1 MWGIVPACGEQA
13 APAVFARDRL
23 KAGEESMTDSSIQ
36 GGQQADKQADKPNL
50 GQAPRAERPSIFRA
64 LMRIYPFVQGAVPRL
79 ALGGVAA
86 LCAAVVALS
95 IPLALGWMVDG
106 PLASG
111 DTSQILPTA
120 AVILGL
126 GVAEAIFVF
135 LRRALVLGPGTLV
148 DGKMRNAIYVH
159 LQKLPVAFHDKW
171 QSGQLLS
178 RAMGDVSTVRRW
190 LSFGIVMLAVNGIT
204 ILIGFTML
212 FVFNPLLGAVFTL
225 FSLPLFF
232 FSARF
237 QRKLEKLSRRA
248 QDQQGDLATIVE
260 ESVHGIRILKAF
272 GRETHALKGLTAQA
286 SAVRTTELLKGRTM
300 AGMWFWLLFIPDT
313 AFAVSLVLGIALAS
327 TGSVTVGTLFA
338 FFATATILRGPIQ
351 SIGFLLSLTI
361 DARNALDRFFD
372 VLDTPVSILDAD
384 NAADLAAGQG
394 SLVFDDVHFRYEDAA
409 EETPAILRGVTLE
422 IRPGE
427 TMALVGLTGSGK
439 TTLTALTTRLFDVT
453 SGRILIDGTD
463 IRDVTAESLRTR
475 VAMAFE
481 DATLF
486 SLPVREN
493 VLLGRADL
501 ITGEPDATGTAPEVS
516 HSGPE
521 AEAVLNQALDVAQA
535 GFARDLPRG
544 LDTTIGEEGLSLSGG
559 QRQRLA
565 LARAIAVAPSILVL
579 DDPLSAL
586 DVTTEAM
593 VEEALRR
600 VLATTT
606 ALIVA
611 HRPSTVALADRVA
624 LLHEGRID
632 DVGTH
637 AELMKRSATYRHV
650 MSSLDDEARERTNT
664 GSIKTVELGREYR
677 SLTRDEE
684 EGL

>member
-1 MWGIVPACGEQA
+1 
-13 APAVFARDRL
+13 
-23 KAGEESMTDSSIQ
+23 MTDS
-36 GGQQADKQADKPNL
+36 ALPAT
-50 GQAPRAERPSIFRA
+50 ERPTIFRA
-64 LMRIYPFVQGAVPRL
+64 LLRIYPFVQGAVPRL
-79 ALGGVAA
+79 AWGGVAA

-95 IPLALGWMVDG
+95 IPLVLGFMVDG

-111 DTSQILPTA
+111 DTAQILPTA
-120 AVILGL
+120 LVILGL
-126 GVAEAIFVF
+126 GVAEAFFVF

-159 LQKLPVAFHDKW
+159 LQKLPIAFHDKW

-204 ILIGFTML
+204 ILIGFAML
-212 FVFNPLLGAVFTL
+212 FVFNPMLGAIFTL

-237 QRKLEKLSRRA
+237 QRKLEKLSRLA

-272 GRETHALKGLTAQA
+272 GREAHALDGLTVQA
-286 SAVRTTELLKGRTM
+286 DAVRTTELTKARTL
-300 AGMWFWLLFIPDT
+300 ARLWFWLLLIPDS
-313 AFAVSLVLGIALAS
+313 AFAVTLVLGIALAS

-372 VLDTPVSILDAD
+372 VLDTPITILDAEK
-384 NAADLAAGQG
+384 APDLAAGHG
-394 SLVFDDVHFRYEDAA
+394 ALVFDDVHFRYEDAPA
-409 EETPAILRGVTLE
+409 ATPDILRGITLK

-453 SGRILIDGTD
+453 AGRILIDGTD

-501 ITGEPDATGTAPEVS
+501 VDEKVPAEGSAVVS
-516 HSGPE
+516 AE
-521 AEAVLNQALDVAQA
+521 ADAVLNQALDVAQA

-544 LDTTIGEEGLSLSGG
+544 LETTIGEEGLSLSGG

-565 LARAIAVAPSILVL
+565 LARAIAVSPSILVL

-624 LLHEGRID
+624 LLHEGRIE

-637 AELMKRSATYRHV
+637 SELMKRSETYRFV
-650 MSSLDDEARERTNT
+650 MSSLDETERVSTDT
-664 GSIKTVELGREYR
+664 GSMQAVELDREYR

-684 EGL
+684 AGR

>member
-1 MWGIVPACGEQA
+1 LTRDKLKDGE
-13 APAVFARDRL
+13 
-23 KAGEESMTDSSIQ
+23 KSMTESSPPTD
-36 GGQQADKQADKPNL
+36 QQTADQPTRPAPN
-50 GQAPRAERPSIFRA
+50 AERPTVFRA
-64 LMRIYPFVQGAVPRL
+64 LLRIYPFAQGAIPRL
-79 ALGGVAA
+79 AMGGVAA

-111 DTSQILPTA
+111 DTAQIMPTA
-120 AVILGL
+120 LVILGL
-126 GVAEAIFVF
+126 GVAEAFFVF
-135 LRRALVLGPGTLV
+135 LRRALVLGPGTQV
-148 DGKMRNAIYVH
+148 DGKMRNAIYIH
-159 LQKLPVAFHDKW
+159 LQKLPVSFHDKW

-190 LSFGIVMLAVNGIT
+190 LSFGIVMLVVNGVT
-204 ILIGFTML
+204 IAIGFTML

-272 GRETHALKGLTAQA
+272 GREKYALKGLTAQA
-286 SAVRTTELLKGRTM
+286 GAVRTTELLKGRTT

-313 AFAVSLVLGIALAS
+313 AFAVSLVLGIVLAS
-327 TGSVTVGTLFA
+327 AGTVTVGTLFA

-351 SIGFLLSLTI
+351 SVGYLLSLTI

-372 VLDTPVSILDAD
+372 VLDTPISILDAD
-384 NAADLAAGQG
+384 NAPNLPAGQG

-409 EETPAILRGVTLE
+409 ATTPDILRGVSLK
-422 IRPGE
+422 ILPGE

-453 SGRILIDGTD
+453 AGRILIDGTD
-463 IRDVTAESLRTR
+463 IRDVTGESLRTR

-501 ITGEPDATGTAPEVS
+501 IQVEPDASGGPASEG
-516 HSGPE
+516 HFGPE
-521 AEAVLNQALDVAQA
+521 GEAVLNQALDVAQA

-544 LDTTIGEEGLSLSGG
+544 LDTTIGEEGLNLSGG

-624 LLHEGRID
+624 LLHEGRIA

-637 AELMKRSATYRHV
+637 TELMARSATYRHV
-650 MSSLDDEARERTNT
+650 MSSLEDEEARLTTNT
-664 GSIKTVELGREYR
+664 GSIKTVELQREYR
-677 SLTRDEE
+677 TLTSDEE
-684 EGL
+684 GNR

>member
-1 MWGIVPACGEQA
+1 MAEPKPSAEWADRDSGETGGDNFQPVA
-13 APAVFARDRL
+13 NTTDARCPLRL
-23 KAGEESMTDSSIQ
+23 VSKTEKNSMTDS
-36 GGQQADKQADKPNL
+36 ALPAT
-50 GQAPRAERPSIFRA
+50 ERPTIFRA
-64 LMRIYPFVQGAVPRL
+64 LLRIYPFVQGAVPRL
-79 ALGGVAA
+79 AWGGVAA

-95 IPLALGWMVDG
+95 IPLVLGFMVDG

-111 DTSQILPTA
+111 DTAQILPTA
-120 AVILGL
+120 LVILGL
-126 GVAEAIFVF
+126 GVAEAFFVF

-159 LQKLPVAFHDKW
+159 LQKLPIAFHDKW

-204 ILIGFTML
+204 ILIGFAML
-212 FVFNPLLGAVFTL
+212 FVFNPMLGAIFTL

-237 QRKLEKLSRRA
+237 QRKLEKLSRLA

-272 GRETHALKGLTAQA
+272 GREAHALGGLTVQA
-286 SAVRTTELLKGRTM
+286 DAVRTTELTKARTL
-300 AGMWFWLLFIPDT
+300 ARLWFWLLLIPDS
-313 AFAVSLVLGIALAS
+313 AFAVTLVLGIALAS

-372 VLDTPVSILDAD
+372 VLDTPITILDAE
-384 NAADLAAGQG
+384 NAPDLDPGHGA
-394 SLVFDDVHFRYEDAA
+394 LVFDNVHFRYEDAPA
-409 EETPAILRGVTLE
+409 ATPDILRGVTLE

-453 SGRILIDGTD
+453 AGRILIDGTD

-501 ITGEPDATGTAPEVS
+501 VDGEAD
-516 HSGPE
+516 
-521 AEAVLNQALDVAQA
+521 AVLHQALDVAQA

-544 LDTTIGEEGLSLSGG
+544 LETTIGEEGLSLSGG

-565 LARAIAVAPSILVL
+565 LARAIAVSPSILVL

-586 DVTTEAM
+586 DVATEAM

-624 LLHEGRID
+624 LLHEGRIE

-637 AELMKRSATYRHV
+637 SELMKRSETYRFV
-650 MSSLDDEARERTNT
+650 MSSLDETERVSTDT
-664 GSIKTVELGREYR
+664 GSMRAVELDREYR

-684 EGL
+684 ADR

>member
-1 MWGIVPACGEQA
+1 
-13 APAVFARDRL
+13 
-23 KAGEESMTDSSIQ
+23 MTDSAQ
-36 GGQQADKQADKPNL
+36 PGPQP
-50 GQAPRAERPSIFRA
+50 APRPSIFRA
-64 LMRIYPFVQGAVPRL
+64 LLRIYPFVQGAVPRL

-86 LCAAVVALS
+86 LFAAVVALS

-111 DTSQILPTA
+111 DTGQIVPTA
-120 AVILGL
+120 LVILAL
-126 GVAEAIFVF
+126 GVAEAFFVF
-135 LRRALVLGPGTLV
+135 LRRALVLGPGIQV

-159 LQKLPVAFHDKW
+159 LQKLPVSFHDKW

-190 LSFGIVMLAVNGIT
+190 LSFGIVMLVVNGLT
-204 ILIGFTML
+204 ILVGFAML
-212 FVFNPLLGAVFTL
+212 FVFNPLLGVIFTV

-237 QRKLEKLSRRA
+237 QRRLEKLSRRA

-272 GRETHALKGLTAQA
+272 GRESHALDGLTEQA
-286 SAVRTTELLKGRTM
+286 GAVRATELAKGRTM

-313 AFAVSLVLGIALAS
+313 AFAVTLVLGIALAS

-372 VLDTPVSILDAD
+372 VLDTPVSILDTE
-384 NAADLAAGQG
+384 NAPDLAAGQG
-394 SLVFDDVHFRYEDAA
+394 TLVFDDVHFRYEDAA
-409 EETPAILRGVTLE
+409 PHSPDILRGITLE
-422 IRPGE
+422 IHPGE

-453 SGRILIDGTD
+453 AGRILIDGID
-463 IRDVTAESLRTR
+463 IRTVTAESLRTR

-493 VLLGRADL
+493 VLLGRTEL
-501 ITGEPDATGTAPEVS
+501 PDA
-516 HSGPE
+516 E
-521 AEAVLNQALDVAQA
+521 AEAVVNQALDVAQA

-624 LLHEGRID
+624 LLHEGRIE

-637 AELMKRSATYRHV
+637 SELMARSETYRYV
-650 MSSLDDEARERTNT
+650 MSSLAEESTEFLGTDT
-664 GSIKTVELGREYR
+664 GSLRAIELEREYR
-677 SLTRDEE
+677 SLTSDEE
-684 EGL
+684 AAL